1 MKTALLR
8 RPSLAKIAVLATFV
22 GALAFGG
29 YLGYLAWTNDSFPSQ
44 QKPFGDYANVAS
56 VEFNG
61 TEYAVTITWQSGSDL
76 PLYVQIT
83 SGVSDGANSPVCD
96 LGLASVTPGQSIFM
110 PFGFN
115 GPSAAPTSVELLIAV
130 KPATGAEFTIQ
141 QQIDNFTA
149 QVGDIMPPQFA
160 CTEPSSPM

>member
-1 MKTALLR
+1 MS

-22 GALAFGG
+22 GALTFGG
-29 YLGYLAWTNDSFPSQ
+29 YLGYLAWTNDSFPSL
-44 QKPFGDYANVAS
+44 QKPFGGYANVTS

-61 TEYAVTITWQSGSDL
+61 TEYAVTIAWQSGSDI

-83 SGVSDGANSPVCD
+83 SSVSDGANSPVCD
-96 LGLASVTPGQSIFM
+96 LGLASVTKGQSIFM

-115 GPSAAPTSVELLIAV
+115 GPSATPTNVELLIAV
-130 KPATGAEFTIQ
+130 KPATGPEFTIQ

-149 QVGDIMPPQFA
+149 QGGDIVPAQFA
-160 CTEPSSPM
+160 CAEPPSPM